1 MQIEIADPEHE
12 DRVELVERGTLG
24 EIVIRGHN
32 LMNGYLRRPEDTAR
46 AVVDGW
52 FRSGDLG
59 TIDEDGYI
67 RVVDRTK
74 DMILRNGYNVYPREV
89 EEVLARHEAV
99 AQCAVFG
106 VPHEEHGQEIVAA
119 IGPKAD
125 ATVDA
130 AEVVAYMKERI
141 ASYKYPRRVEVV
153 EALPLGPSGKIL
165 KRTLVERF
173 GA

>member
-1 MQIEIADPEHE
+1 ME
-12 DRVELVERGTLG
+12 
-24 EIVIRGHN
+24 
-32 LMNGYLRRPEDTAR
+32 
-46 AVVDGW
+46 
-52 FRSGDLG
+52 
-59 TIDEDGYI
+59 
-67 RVVDRTK
+67 RVVKLAEQVARSEASVLITGESGTGK
-74 DMILRNGYNVYPREV
+74 
-89 EEVLARHEAV
+89 EVLARHEAV

-119 IGPKAD
+119 IVPKAD

-165 KRTLVERF
+165 KRALVERF